1 MKKIT
6 LKLAVLSALSVLSA
20 QAMATGLVA
29 LPSAGLAVSAGTNQ
43 PAGTTPYVTCNPTGN
58 FGSTV
63 PTAPTAGANNDCAVF
78 LNTPATFTSVN
89 ASPVA
94 GYTLVQS
101 VNSSVVNANGTTLA
115 KRWQKT
121 FRTSDQKMCVYA
133 TQFQMDATST
143 FDYSANRSGVNP
155 MEVNDIAF
163 AGFSTNSSVN
173 AGYYYSGTGTSSPV
187 YRVGRSHTSVQ
198 MHASALPSSASVAS
212 TFVLRPITT
221 SAPAASTQINGP
233 SPLGTETYPN
243 TATAAQQAAALS
255 PNWVIFTLDLTG
267 GSDEDGNGN
276 TAGSTTPYSPWMYIE
291 AACKDVTP
299 LVAGTPAALTD
310 GIVLRQTGQETQ
322 PWVTV
327 KTPSTYAPQGAS
339 ATLY

>member
-1 MKKIT
+1 MKNIT
-6 LKLAVLSALSVLSA
+6 LKLAVLSAMTMLSA
-20 QAMATGLVA
+20 QVMATGLVA

-58 FGSTV
+58 YGAQT
-63 PTAPTAGANNDCAVF
+63 PTAPSAGANNDCAVF

-89 ASPVA
+89 ASPVS
-94 GYTLVQS
+94 GYTLIQS
-101 VNSSVVNANGTTLA
+101 VNASVVNANGTTLA

-143 FDYSANRSGVNP
+143 FDYDGTRAGTNTL
-155 MEVNDIAF
+155 EVNDIAF

-173 AGYYYSGTGTSSPV
+173 AGYYFSGAGTSSPV

-198 MHASALPSSASVAS
+198 MHSNAVGGASVAS

-233 SPLGTETYPN
+233 SPLGTEPYPN
-243 TATAAQQAAALS
+243 TATAGEQAGALS
-255 PNWVIFTLDLTG
+255 PNWVIFTLDLSG
-267 GSDEDGNGN
+267 GPDEDG
-276 TAGSTTPYSPWMYIE
+276 APADPYSPWMYIE
-291 AACKDVTP
+291 AACKDATP

-310 GIVLRQTGQETQ
+310 GIVLRQSGQETQ

-327 KTPSTYAPQGAS
+327 KTPSTYAPQSAS